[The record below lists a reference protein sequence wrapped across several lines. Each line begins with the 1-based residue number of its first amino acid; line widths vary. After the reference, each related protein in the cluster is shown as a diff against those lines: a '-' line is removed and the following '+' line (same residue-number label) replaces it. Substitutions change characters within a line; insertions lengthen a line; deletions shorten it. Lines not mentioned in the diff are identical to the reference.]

1 MVNLYN
7 NKFAKQGTTARK
19 YYDKLLVSMVFCPYC
34 QISQVATLDHYL
46 PQTVYPIFSV
56 TPVNLVPSCSDCN
69 KSKTSKHSNQISCM
83 PIHPYYDKIDNI
95 QWLIA
100 TLQIFEKGI
109 VATYQ
114 VDPSLNTS
122 DPVLYARLKTHM
134 DVCKLKEKF
143 CKEAARRIAE
153 KLPSWIRFL
162 NKYGLDELIED
173 LKSDYDSIIKD
184 EPNSWKQAL
193 YKAFLDNPSIFT
205 QLLNT

>member
-1 MVNLYN
+1 
-7 NKFAKQGTTARK
+7 
-19 YYDKLLVSMVFCPYC
+19 
-34 QISQVATLDHYL
+34 
-46 PQTVYPIFSV
+46 
-56 TPVNLVPSCSDCN
+56 
-69 KSKTSKHSNQISCM
+69 M